1 MGQQPHPELVAIYV
15 SILRADLDVSRRY
28 VASDPAAVPCPVT
41 AIGWSEDTEVTP
53 EQMRGWS
60 ACGDTSFVV
69 FPGRHHR
76 FIDAPPEL
84 IGMLSDL

>member
-1 MGQQPHPELVAIYV
+1 M
-15 SILRADLDVSRRY
+15 RTSRCAGRY
-28 VASDPAAVPCPVT
+28 VASDPAALPCPVT
-41 AIGWSEDTEVTP
+41 AIGWREDTEVRP
-53 EQMRGWS
+53 GQMSGWS